1 MTDFDYDVYQKKRL
15 ARGYR
20 NKKNGSKSKRCS
32 LPSDRMTKKQ
42 WKERNSKVVSYNL
55 NKPMSWVSFKEMPF
69 DLQTEY
75 INNLRE
81 KYGTT
86 AADLGRFFD
95 CDTSTITKYCKRNLG
110 FAFGVGQRMSKKQ
123 KEMFAEFCKFDE
135 DDEGEKPIEESCAGK
150 GQEGFEVT
158 GGLGNTRLAILSDD
172 SDYETGYVPKREP
185 PYHTV
190 SSQEENRNPF
200 KMRRVSLS
208 FNGDFDANALRN
220 SLYAI
225 IGEGRPVSLNIEC
238 IIE

>member
-110 FAFGVGQRMSKKQ
+110 FAFEVGQRMSKKQ
-123 KEMFAEFCKFDE
+123 KEMFAEFCKLDK
-135 DDEGEKPIEESCAGK
+135 DDEGEEPSEGSCAGE
-150 GQEGFEVT
+150 GQERFEVV
-158 GGLGNTRLAILSDD
+158 GGLGDTRLT
-172 SDYETGYVPKREP
+172 ETGYIPGYES
-185 PYHTV
+185 PYHTA